1 MPWLKLLH
9 ITAVILWCGALLYLP
24 ALIASAGAGARAG
37 AAAGATSG
45 PRHLLRA
52 VFTLLATP
60 AALVAIASGTAIF
73 VFLGP
78 LALWL
83 VAKLAVVGLL
93 VLAHATCGLLI
104 LRAERGQPGG
114 LRVLC
119 WAVGLTVC
127 AALLAIAWLV
137 LGKPF

>member
-24 ALIASAGAGARAG
+24 ALIAAVAHAPAQRPLPRALF
-37 AAAGATSG
+37 TS
-45 PRHLLRA
+45 
-52 VFTLLATP
+52 LATP

-78 LALWL
+78 LTLWL
-83 VAKLAVVGLL
+83 MAKLAAVGLL
-93 VLAHATCGLLI
+93 VLAHGSCGMLI
-104 LRAERGQPGG
+104 LRLERGQPDG
-114 LRVLC
+114 LQAAC
-119 WAVGLTVC
+119 WAVGLV
-127 AALLAIAWLV
+127 ASVALLAVAWLA

>member
-24 ALIASAGAGARAG
+24 ASIASAAGAGARRPVALYDAG
-37 AAAGATSG
+37 Q
-45 PRHLLRA
+45 RDFLRA

-78 LALWL
+78 LTLWL
-83 VAKLAVVGLL
+83 IAKLAVVGLL
-93 VLAHATCGLLI
+93 VLAHASCGMLI
-104 LRAERGQPGG
+104 LRVEREEHGSLQG
-114 LRVLC
+114 LC
-119 WAVGLTVC
+119 WAVGVC
-127 AALLAIAWLV
+127 VSAALLTIAWLV